1 MRAST
6 TFRRLAQD
14 VDGRDK
20 PGHDGRKRTRPD
32 FGQQPRYCLSM
43 LRLFTLLLA
52 FIAAAPLRADP
63 IADALASSTQ
73 VTAFLDALWADA
85 QKRGITRAT
94 FDQALAGFTPDARVI
109 AVTRREPEYGKPIGL
124 YVASIAS
131 KSNIATGAA
140 KATAWAGVLDAVEA
154 KYGVERA
161 IVLALWGIES
171 SFGAGADRWD
181 VIRSLATLAQ
191 AGYRD
196 PYFRNELLVALRILQ
211 EGHISR
217 ERMLGS
223 WAGAMG
229 QPQFMPSSFYQY
241 AVDFTGDGRRDIW
254 TSVPD
259 VLASIANYLARS
271 GWQRGLPWGFEVALP
286 QGFDYRVSRGA
297 FAEWMAHGVRRAD
310 AGAMPS
316 AGEAFL
322 LFPSGAAGPAFLV
335 TGNFNVI
342 KLYNNSDVYALAV
355 GHLADRIGGGA
366 PFRAAWPK
374 DDPQLSRNARIALQ
388 RKLASLGYAV
398 KDFAGR
404 LDFDQRDAIRDL
416 QVKNGMVPDGHPT
429 PALLEKLGI
438 NLQ

>member
-1 MRAST
+1 M
-6 TFRRLAQD
+6 
-14 VDGRDK
+14 
-20 PGHDGRKRTRPD
+20 PGHDECKRTRAD
-32 FGQQPRYCLSM
+32 FRQQLRYGLSM
-43 LRLFTLLLA
+43 LRVFVLFLA
-52 FIAAAPLRADP
+52 LIAAAPLRADP
-63 IADALASSTQ
+63 IADAAASSAR
-73 VTAFLDALWADA
+73 VTAFVDALWADA
-85 QKRGITRAT
+85 EKRGITRAT
-94 FDQALAGFTPDARVI
+94 FDQALAGFAPDARVI
-109 AVTRREPEYGKPIGL
+109 AATRREPEYGKPVGL
-124 YVASIAS
+124 YVDSIAS
-131 KSNIATGAA
+131 KSRIATGAA
-140 KATAWAGVLDAVEA
+140 KATQWAGVLDAIEA
-154 KYGVERA
+154 KYGVERG

-181 VIRSLATLAQ
+181 VIRSLATLAE
-191 AGYRD
+191 ARYRD
-196 PYFRNELLVALRILQ
+196 PYFRNELIVALKIVQ
-211 EGHISR
+211 EGHIAR

-229 QPQFMPSSFYQY
+229 QPQFMPSSFYEY

-286 QGFDYRVSRGA
+286 QGFDYRKSRGS
-297 FAEWMAHGVRRAD
+297 FAEWAARGVRRAD
-310 AGAMPS
+310 GGALPN

-322 LFPSGAAGPAFLV
+322 LFPSGAGGPAFLV
-335 TGNFNVI
+335 TANFNVV
-342 KLYNNSDVYALAV
+342 KLYNNSDVYALAA

-374 DDPQLSRNARIALQ
+374 DDPQLSRDARIALQ

-416 QVKNGMVPDGHPT
+416 QVKAGMVPDGHPT
-429 PALLEKLGI
+429 PALLARLGI

>member
-1 MRAST
+1 
-6 TFRRLAQD
+6 
-14 VDGRDK
+14 
-20 PGHDGRKRTRPD
+20 
-32 FGQQPRYCLSM
+32 M
-43 LRLFTLLLA
+43 LRCLIALLLSL
-52 FIAAAPLRADP
+52 IAAAPLRADP
-63 IADALASSTQ
+63 IADAAASSAR

-85 QKRGITRAT
+85 SKRGIARAT

-109 AVTRREPEYGKPIGL
+109 AATRREPEYGKPVGL
-124 YVASIAS
+124 YVDSIAS
-131 KSNIATGAA
+131 KSRITAGTA
-140 KATAWAGVLDAVEA
+140 KATQWAGALDAIEA
-154 KYGVERA
+154 KYGVERG

-181 VIRSLATLAQ
+181 VIRSLATLAE
-191 AGYRD
+191 ARYRD
-196 PYFRNELLVALRILQ
+196 PYFRNELLVALKILQ
-211 EGHISR
+211 EGHIAR

-229 QPQFMPSSFYQY
+229 QPQFMPSSFYEY
-241 AVDFTGDGRRDIW
+241 AVDFSGDGRRDIW

-259 VLASIANYLARS
+259 VLASIANYMARS

-286 QGFDYRVSRGA
+286 QGFDYRASRGT
-297 FAEWMAHGVRRAD
+297 FAEWAARGVRRAD
-310 AGAMPS
+310 GSALPNAGD
-316 AGEAFL
+316 GFL

-335 TGNFNVI
+335 TANFNVI
-342 KLYNNSDVYALAV
+342 KLYNNSDVYALAA
-355 GHLADRIGGGA
+355 GHLADRLRGGT

-374 DDPQLSRNARIALQ
+374 DDPQLSRDARIALQ

-416 QVKNGMVPDGHPT
+416 QVKNGMVADGHPT
-429 PALLEKLGI
+429 PALLARLGL